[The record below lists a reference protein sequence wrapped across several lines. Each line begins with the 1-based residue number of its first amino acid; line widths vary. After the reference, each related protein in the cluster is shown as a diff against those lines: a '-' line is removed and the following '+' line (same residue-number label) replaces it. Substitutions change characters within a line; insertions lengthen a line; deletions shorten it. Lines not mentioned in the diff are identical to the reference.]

1 MEWLEATIGND
12 GFSMVVHHWSDDG
25 MVKYHRTGL
34 VMSHISCCVYNH
46 CTAMLSLSLISYI
59 QIVQHNAMMSRPE
72 SQPML
77 TFHTCLEGR
86 GHPGVYGGVV
96 SQISTIRPMC
106 GSAILK
112 YVETK
117 CKLQTGVKRHKSS
130 RVDVDIDQMLYL
142 GTAGYRLGKGHHP
155 PLLHFRKYKYC
166 TYTIQN
172 VHSVPIVHCISVLC
186 I

>member
-1 MEWLEATIGND
+1 
-12 GFSMVVHHWSDDG
+12 
-25 MVKYHRTGL
+25 
-34 VMSHISCCVYNH
+34 
-46 CTAMLSLSLISYI
+46 
-59 QIVQHNAMMSRPE
+59 
-72 SQPML
+72 ML

-155 PLLHFRKYKYC
+155 PLLHFRKIQILHVYNTKRSQC
-166 TYTIQN
+166 TNCTLHIC
-172 VHSVPIVHCISVLC
+172 VMHLKGTSCIWQGTFGYHAWHWDPTLYFITAERCWELSDVGFSCLKFSNSPGGRFEKVQVTD
-186 I
+186 ISDWREL